1 MNRLAATLL
10 VIAAST
16 AAALSAPPRFA
27 LVKVTDIYR
36 GLPSTAAFQQSIQQ
50 QREDIMKNER
60 AEEFRKSLATLQDL
74 QNQLQDKNAKRDD
87 AANRKLAQEFEIK
100 RQEAQTLQQEFE
112 NYRNEQTK
120 LINIRIVTEMRKS
133 LDQIVALSQ
142 KIAKEKGYDG
152 VFDSSGETNTA
163 VPFILYS
170 KSAPDISEDV
180 KALIKDSTPAPAPAS
195 APTPAPAKP

>member
-10 VIAAST
+10 VIAAT
-16 AAALSAPPRFA
+16 AAAALAAPPRFA

-87 AANRKLAQEFEIK
+87 SANRKLAQEFEIK

-120 LINIRIVTEMRKS
+120 LINTRIVTEMRKS

-180 KALIKDSTPAPAPAS
+180 KALIKDSTPAPAPT
-195 APTPAPAKP
+195 PTPAPAKP

>member
-16 AAALSAPPRFA
+16 AAALAAPPRFA
-27 LVKVTDIYR
+27 LVRVSDIYR
-36 GLPSTAAFQQSIQQ
+36 ELPSTTAFQQSIQQ
-50 QREDIMKNER
+50 QRDDIMKNER
-60 AEEFRKSLATLQDL
+60 AEEFRKSLATLQNL

-120 LINIRIVTEMRKS
+120 LINTRIVTEMRKS

-170 KSAPDISEDV
+170 KSAPDISEEV
-180 KALIKDSTPAPAPAS
+180 KSLIKDSTPAPAPA
-195 APTPAPAKP
+195 PTPAPAKP

>member
-1 MNRLAATLL
+1 MNRLAASLL

-16 AAALSAPPRFA
+16 AAALAAPPRFA

-36 GLPSTAAFQQSIQQ
+36 GLPSTTAFQQSIQQ

-112 NYRNEQTK
+112 NYRNEQTR
-120 LINIRIVTEMRKS
+120 LINTRIVTEMRKS
-133 LDQIVALSQ
+133 LDQIVALSL

-180 KALIKDSTPAPAPAS
+180 KALIKDSTPAPAPA
-195 APTPAPAKP
+195 PTPAPAKP

>member
-10 VIAAST
+10 AIAAST

-36 GLPSTAAFQQSIQQ
+36 GLPSTTVFQQNIQQ

-112 NYRNEQTK
+112 NYRNEQNK

-152 VFDSSGETNTA
+152 VFDSSGETNTS

-180 KALIKDSTPAPAPAS
+180 KALIKDSTPAPAPAPT
-195 APTPAPAKP
+195 PTPAKP

>member
-16 AAALSAPPRFA
+16 AAALAAPPRFA
-27 LVKVTDIYR
+27 LVKVSDIYR
-36 GLPSTAAFQQSIQQ
+36 ELPSTTAFQQSIQQ
-50 QREDIMKNER
+50 QRDDIMKNER

-112 NYRNEQTK
+112 NYRNEQTR
-120 LINIRIVTEMRKS
+120 LINTRIVTEMRKS

-180 KALIKDSTPAPAPAS
+180 KALIKDSTPAPAPA
-195 APTPAPAKP
+195 PTPAPAKP

>member
-10 VIAAST
+10 AIAAST

-36 GLPSTAAFQQSIQQ
+36 GLPSTTVFQQNIQQ

-112 NYRNEQTK
+112 NYRNEQNK

-180 KALIKDSTPAPAPAS
+180 KALIKDSTPAPTPAPA
-195 APTPAPAKP
+195 PAPAKP